1 MRRLFRQLIVRQL
14 RAEGLRTA
22 ITILGVAAGIAVVL
36 AIRLTNASAVR
47 GFEAALD
54 LTSGRAGL
62 EVVGAGFGIPERVLP
77 AIDWLREYGS
87 TSPVIEGDVL
97 VRVGSPESGRTELLR
112 VLGVDILRDLPA
124 RDYDIG
130 DAGADAPRP
139 RTAIDILGLLTDPDA
154 AVISRAFA
162 DRHGLVVG
170 APLRVIIGDRLKTL
184 RVRAL
189 LEAEG
194 PARLLDGNFLLMDL
208 AAAQW
213 AFERLGSLDRIDI
226 TLGEGVDIAVAERA
240 IASRL
245 PTGLVVQRPSRRGQ
259 QVEQMLAAFHLNLT
273 ALSSIALL
281 VGLFLVYNA
290 VSVAVL
296 ARRQEIGTLRALGVT
311 RRQVQALFLG
321 EAAVFGV
328 LGVALGIPLARLLA
342 GITVALTS
350 RTVSTLYVATAA
362 APLSLEWRDLLLA
375 PLVGIPLSL
384 LAAWLPA
391 REAAGVPPT
400 AVLRGADR
408 AEARASGQTRTRWSA
423 VALLVLA
430 AALSRMPP
438 VRGLPLAGYAACFTL
453 VFGAALLMPALLQ
466 VAARNGRAVW
476 YRVFGV
482 GGWLAHA
489 ALGGAIGRVA
499 VSVSA
504 LAVSLAMMVA
514 ITIMVGSFRQTVID
528 WVGQSLQADLFVGPA
543 SRRRGARAPTIS
555 RAVEDV
561 VRAHPEV
568 AAVDAFRSATV
579 PYANSLIYLGSGDFA
594 ILQRFGG
601 LRFKEAAGAAG
612 KGIRSGR
619 DVASAVLEQA
629 RGRDT
634 VIVSEPFATRY
645 GVHAGERVLLATPA
659 GPVPFAIA
667 GVYFDYSSDRGVVMM
682 DNATMARHFG
692 EQRPTGLTVYLKDG
706 MRAAAVRA
714 QLLER
719 VDGVAGIFIHTNRS
733 LRDEVL
739 RIFDSTFAITYALQ
753 AIAIVVAL
761 LGIVGTLMTLVIE
774 RRREL
779 GILRAVGAGR
789 GQVRAMIVAEAAML
803 GAISQ
808 VAGAVLGV
816 LLALILV
823 YVVNL
828 QSFGWTIH
836 LAIPWTSLL
845 QMSALVVVTTL
856 LAGLYPAQRAMQE
869 QHAPLEDE

>member
-1 MRRLFRQLIVRQL
+1 MRRLFVQLILRQL

-47 GFEAALD
+47 GFEAALE

-62 EVVGAGFGIPERVLP
+62 EIVGAGFGIPERVL
-77 AIDWLREYGS
+77 ADIGWLRMYGL
-87 TSPVIEGDVL
+87 TSPVIEGDVIAEFG
-97 VRVGSPESGRTELLR
+97 RPGQRRTELLR
-112 VLGVDILRDLPA
+112 VLGVDILRDLPI

-130 DAGADAPRP
+130 DAGAGTPRP
-139 RTAIDILGLLTDPDA
+139 RTAIDILGLLTDPDGV
-154 AVISRAFA
+154 VITRAFA
-162 DRHGLVVG
+162 DRHGLAVG
-170 APLRVIIGDRLKTL
+170 DPLHVIIGDRLKAL
-184 RVRAL
+184 RVKAL

-194 PARLLDGNFLLMDL
+194 PARLMDGNFLLMDL

-213 AFERLGSLDRIDI
+213 AFERLGVVDRVDI
-226 TLGEGVDIAVAERA
+226 TLADGADIAVAERA
-240 IASRL
+240 IAARL
-245 PTGLVVQRPSRRGQ
+245 PAGLVVQRPSRRGQ

-321 EAAVFGV
+321 EAAVFGA
-328 LGVALGIPLARLLA
+328 LGVAVGIPLARLLA
-342 GITVALTS
+342 GVTVALTS

-362 APLSLEWRDLLLA
+362 GPLSLEWHDALLA
-375 PLVGIPLSL
+375 ALVGIPLAL

-408 AEARASGQTRTRWSA
+408 AEARSSRQVRTR
-423 VALLVLA
+423 VTGLVLLALA
-430 AALSRMPP
+430 AVLSRMPP
-438 VRGLPLAGYAACFTL
+438 VRGLPVAGYAACFAL
-453 VFGAALLMPALLQ
+453 VFGAALLTPALLQ
-466 VAARNGRAVW
+466 VAARHGRAMW
-476 YRVFGV
+476 YRAFGV

-499 VSVSA
+499 ISVSA

-528 WVGQSLQADLFVGPA
+528 WVGQSLRADLFVAPA
-543 SRRRGARAPTIS
+543 SRRQGARAPTIS

-568 AAVDAFRSATV
+568 AVVDAFRSATV
-579 PYANSLIYLGSGDFA
+579 PYGGSLIYLGSGDFA
-594 ILQRFGG
+594 IQQRYGG
-601 LRFKEAAGAAG
+601 LRFKEVAPQAGESS
-612 KGIRSGR
+612 RSGR
-619 DVASAVLEQA
+619 MNGADVLA
-629 RGRDT
+629 RARSSDT

-645 GVHAGERVLLATPA
+645 RVHAGGQLSLATPA
-659 GPVPFAIA
+659 GPVNFTIA

-682 DNATMARHFG
+682 DNTTMARHFG
-692 EQRPTGLTVYLKDG
+692 DHRPTGLTVYLKDG
-706 MRAAAVRA
+706 TRAAAVRA
-714 QLLER
+714 QLLAR
-719 VDGVAGIFIHTNRS
+719 LDGAAGIFIHTNRS
-733 LRDEVL
+733 LREEVL

-753 AIAIVVAL
+753 GIAIVVAL
-761 LGIVGTLMTLVIE
+761 LGVVGTLMTLVLE

-789 GQVRAMIVAEAAML
+789 SQVRAMIVAEAAML

-808 VAGAVLGV
+808 VAGLMLGV
-816 LLALILV
+816 WLALILV

-836 LAIPWTSLL
+836 LTIPWGSLL
-845 QMSALVVVTTL
+845 QMSALVIVTTV
-856 LAGLYPAQRAMQE
+856 LAGLYPAHRAMQE